1 MNVRLRCS
9 DGLPLPSTAG
19 LGVDGRGRPSSLR
32 GRITPAPDLASNPL
46 GKSAVLP
53 FPGGRIIQT
62 ESSWGGTE

>member
-1 MNVRLRCS
+1 MKFMERRAS
-9 DGLPLPSTAG
+9 RPSTVE
-19 LGVDGRGRPSSLR
+19 LGADRRGRPSLHTSKHV
-32 GRITPAPDLASNPL
+32 RITPVPDLASNPL

>member
-9 DGLPLPSTAG
+9 DGRHRASTVG
-19 LGVDGRGRPSSLR
+19 LGVDGRGRPSLR
-32 GRITPAPDLASNPL
+32 GRITPAPDSASNPL